1 MLPALLLAAA
11 TFWILTRDDDSLRPS
26 SSGDDR
32 DDPISSEDE
41 DTMTGDPDDDPTMYN
56 QIIALPNNPAKRY
69 AVSYGKPNT
78 SLQGVG
84 ADDLADAVSRA
95 VPPQAKSDSTLWI
108 ITSYWANDATA
119 VQAYSA
125 NLAGNARELPEPSST
140 GGRSAKMEKVEAPA
154 PAEPAPAEPAP
165 AEGFNP
171 EPEKKAVVE
180 SVEVVEV
187 EEVEPVSMVEANGLF
202 NGQIKTRLG
211 SSSRIGGGY

>member
-154 PAEPAPAEPAP
+154 PAEPAPAE
-165 AEGFNP
+165 GFNP